1 MKIIVVGATG
11 TIGSAVVKALEEDH
25 TIVKVGNSRGDINV
39 DLASSDSIEKL
50 FKQTG
55 NFDGLISAA
64 GLARFGRLDELTED
78 DYLFGLRHK
87 LLGQVKLYLI
97 GRKYINDNGS
107 FTLTSGMLSSYPMPG
122 STSISMVNGGIN
134 SFVMA
139 AALEVERGTRIN
151 AVSPGWVKETMEA
164 MGMDSSSGTP
174 AETVALAYKE
184 SLLSL
189 RNGDIIDMSII
200 SKLTS

>member
-11 TIGSAVVKALEEDH
+11 TIGSAVVKALEKDH

-39 DLASSDSIEKL
+39 DLASRDSIEKL
-50 FKQTG
+50 FKQTD
-55 NFDGLISAA
+55 NFDALISAA

-78 DYLFGLRHK
+78 DYLFGLQHK

-151 AVSPGWVKETMEA
+151 VVSPGWVKETMEA

-174 AETVALAYKE
+174 ADTVALAYKE
-184 SLLSL
+184 SLLSS
-189 RNGDIIDMSII
+189 RNGDILDMSII
-200 SKLTS
+200 SQYI